1 MNTIVENLTGMNVM
15 TDQVIAQDLLI
26 AAKTGI
32 KNYAIAITESATP
45 EIRSVLQD
53 QLQDAIAYHAQ
64 LSDYMIQKGWYKA
77 FDVQEQINLVKQ
89 NAQTALNIGNQ

>member
-26 AAKTGI
+26 AAKSGI
-32 KNYAIAITESATP
+32 KNYALAITETATP
-45 EIRSVLQD
+45 EIRSVLQA
-53 QLQDAIAYHAQ
+53 QLQDAISFHAQ
-64 LSDYMIQKGWYKA
+64 LTDYMVQKGWYKA

-89 NAQTALNIGNQ
+89 NAQTALGVGSK